1 MGLRSRRRRQSS
13 VRKFIIIGLLISVAL
28 LVFQF
33 VQTASNQAF
42 KPLTK
47 GDKIPDTLQ
56 YTRINNQAVNL
67 LNTAKEKPVVLI
79 YYQGGSS
86 TDCVIHL
93 NELNQIQ
100 SDIQAA
106 GYQLI
111 AVSPDSTSVLDTTQK
126 ENNLMY
132 MLASDASLQGAKYF
146 GIIDQINGKQITK
159 PSVFVIN
166 NRGVIVFAH
175 TDSNT
180 TQRLSTDAILGVL

>member
-13 VRKFIIIGLLISVAL
+13 VRKFIIVGLLISVAL

-33 VQTASNQAF
+33 IQTASNQAF

-126 ENNLMY
+126 ENNLIY
-132 MLASDASLQGAKYF
+132 MLASDASLQGAKHF

-166 NRGVIVFAH
+166 NRGTIVFSH
-175 TDSNT
+175 TDT
-180 TQRLSTDAILGVL
+180 DYKKRLSTDAILGVL